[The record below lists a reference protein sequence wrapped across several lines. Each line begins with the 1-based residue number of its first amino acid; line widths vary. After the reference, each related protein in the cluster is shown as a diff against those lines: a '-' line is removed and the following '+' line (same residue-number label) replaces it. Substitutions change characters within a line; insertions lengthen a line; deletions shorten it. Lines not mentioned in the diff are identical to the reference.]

1 MSGNLSSKHHTQTST
16 TPLFIAHS
24 FSPLHSPSILDI
36 KLGTHTDHPDCG
48 PAKLKTHL
56 RIDAITTTPVLGYR
70 FSGMNVYQSATR
82 ALKVYGKTYAISWD
96 PARIEEPLTEYL
108 RNGDVVRYDV
118 LPAFVEKLR
127 VVRDFLAK
135 RTHNFYAA
143 SLLFVYDTPDGEG
156 EGSAP
161 EIRLIDFA
169 HVWDT
174 KEYDVDSGALVG
186 VENVIKVFESMAKKA
201 SDK

>member
-1 MSGNLSSKHHTQTST
+1 MISPFYYHFPPHF
-16 TPLFIAHS
+16 LF
-24 FSPLHSPSILDI
+24 SPSILDI

-70 FSGMNVYQSATR
+70 FGGMNVYQSATHSP
-82 ALKVYGKTYAISWD
+82 KVYGKTYAISCD
-96 PARIEEPLTEYL
+96 PEKIEEPFTEYL

-118 LPAFVEKLR
+118 LPAFIEKLK

-143 SLLFVYDTPDGEG
+143 SILFVYDTPDDDDNDNNSTGEV
-156 EGSAP
+156 GSQP
-161 EIRLIDFA
+161 ELRLIDFA
-169 HVWDT
+169 HVWDV
-174 KEYDVDSGALVG
+174 KDYDVDSGALVG
-186 VENVIKVFESMAKKA
+186 VENLIKTFESMVKK
-201 SDK
+201 SL

>member
-1 MSGNLSSKHHTQTST
+1 M
-16 TPLFIAHS
+16 
-24 FSPLHSPSILDI
+24 
-36 KLGTHTDHPDCG
+36 
-48 PAKLKTHL
+48 
-56 RIDAITTTPVLGYR
+56 LGYR

-96 PARIEEPLTEYL
+96 PAKIEEPLTEYL

-118 LPAFVEKLR
+118 LPAFVEKLK

-143 SLLFVYDTPDGEG
+143 SLLFVYDTPDNEDEG
-156 EGSAP
+156 VGSAP

-186 VENVIKVFESMAKKA
+186 VENLIKVFECMAKKA
-201 SDK
+201 SDKK